1 MKDRS
6 FEKIMD
12 EILKY
17 YQKIFNQNTDL
28 TFGNIIVY
36 YNNTPINNIEPSNK
50 PTPLE
55 YKYFNMTMEDI
66 DNLFES
72 GTDDEIR
79 ELIDIIVKYETTVD
93 DQIKVLLWSN
103 QYNKYKDIIYKQ
115 SAIRLKIKKSPYSA
129 YNLSDD
135 ENIKRI
141 RKKDELSEKKEKEI
155 KLKEEFEKLLI
166 DLDNK

>member
-28 TFGNIIVY
+28 TLGNIIVY

-79 ELIDIIVKYETTVD
+79 ELIDIIVKYETTVV
-93 DQIKVLLWSN
+93 DQIKVLHRLLDYTKPFELSSV
-103 QYNKYKDIIYKQ
+103 QSIIY
-115 SAIRLKIKKSPYSA
+115 
-129 YNLSDD
+129 
-135 ENIKRI
+135 
-141 RKKDELSEKKEKEI
+141 RKLA
-155 KLKEEFEKLLI
+155 KLVNNDVWDFG
-166 DLDNK
+166 

>member
-17 YQKIFNQNTDL
+17 YQKMFNQNTDL
-28 TFGNIIVY
+28 TLGNIIVY
-36 YNNTPINNIEPSNK
+36 YNNTPINNIESSNK
-50 PTPLE
+50 STPLE

-79 ELIDIIVKYETTVD
+79 ELIDIIVKYETTID
-93 DQIKVLLWSN
+93 DQIKVLHRLLDYTKPFTLSSV
-103 QYNKYKDIIYKQ
+103 QSIIY
-115 SAIRLKIKKSPYSA
+115 
-129 YNLSDD
+129 
-135 ENIKRI
+135 
-141 RKKDELSEKKEKEI
+141 RKLA
-155 KLKEEFEKLLI
+155 KLVNNDVWDFG
-166 DLDNK
+166 

>member
-17 YQKIFNQNTDL
+17 YQKMFNQNTDL
-28 TFGNIIVY
+28 TLGNIIVY

-79 ELIDIIVKYETTVD
+79 ELIDIIVKYETTID
-93 DQIKVLLWSN
+93 DQIKVLHRLLDYTKPFTLSSV
-103 QYNKYKDIIYKQ
+103 QSIIY
-115 SAIRLKIKKSPYSA
+115 
-129 YNLSDD
+129 
-135 ENIKRI
+135 
-141 RKKDELSEKKEKEI
+141 RKLA
-155 KLKEEFEKLLI
+155 KLVNNNVWDFG
-166 DLDNK
+166 

>member
-17 YQKIFNQNTDL
+17 YQKMFNQNTDL
-28 TFGNIIVY
+28 TLGNIIVY

-79 ELIDIIVKYETTVD
+79 ELIDIIVKYETTID
-93 DQIKVLLWSN
+93 DQIKVLHRLLDYTKPFTLSSV
-103 QYNKYKDIIYKQ
+103 QSIIY
-115 SAIRLKIKKSPYSA
+115 
-129 YNLSDD
+129 
-135 ENIKRI
+135 
-141 RKKDELSEKKEKEI
+141 RKLA
-155 KLKEEFEKLLI
+155 KLVNNDVWDFG
-166 DLDNK
+166 